1 MNITNLFSSSVG
13 KKFVMAVTGLML
25 LGFVVGHMLGNLQ
38 FFLGHEAINRYGN
51 FLQTTVE
58 ILWPAR
64 IGLLVVVGLHI
75 WSAVKLSLENKA
87 ARPVAYANQKLVSA
101 SYASRTMIYSG
112 FIILAFIIYHLLHF
126 TAMVQSVNLI
136 GKDFSKLVDDENHH
150 DIYAMIILG
159 FKNPAVAVFYIFAQ
173 FLLFQHLGHGIAAL
187 CQSLGLKTPGY
198 KKGIDMAAKVV
209 SWGLFVGYCS
219 VPLAVLVFGYGTE
232 YVNHLKEVV
241 VK

>member
-58 ILWPAR
+58 I
-64 IGLLVVVGLHI
+64 I